1 MAIKFLESGFDVWI
15 GNNRGSIYSRFN
27 EHLDS
32 ENNEAS
38 FYDYSFFEMGKF
50 DLPAMINGILNTVS
64 NHKKLTYVGYQQ
76 GNTEMFSALAL
87 NQGNLLKKVN
97 FFIALAPV
105 VRIDHVENKFIVALK
120 NNTNIINESLNDM
133 NINFL
138 YGPSW

>member
-1 MAIKFLESGFDVWI
+1 
-15 GNNRGSIYSRFN
+15 
-27 EHLDS
+27 
-32 ENNEAS
+32 
-38 FYDYSFFEMGKF
+38 
-50 DLPAMINGILNTVS
+50 
-64 NHKKLTYVGYQQ
+64 
-76 GNTEMFSALAL
+76 MFSALAL

-120 NNTNIINESLNDM
+120 NNTNIINESLDDM